1 DVVITQHP
9 QRNWERLQSSHPDHL
24 AVGGATV
31 RAVYPAV
38 ENPFAYPALK
48 HLPAFRIHQVWMMA
62 APAELV
68 NLRLDVAAYALDQ
81 LRAMGEHVSQQPD
94 AAVMAEGVGSVLA
107 AQAADERRGVAVL
120 HQVSGNGLITF
131 VGF

>member
-1 DVVITQHP
+1 MRQIQPDVVITQHP

-24 AVGGATV
+24 AVGEATV

-68 NLRLDVAAYALDQ
+68 NLR
-81 LRAMGEHVSQQPD
+81 RSE
-94 AAVMAEGVGSVLA
+94 
-107 AQAADERRGVAVL
+107 ERR
-120 HQVSGNGLITF
+120 
-131 VGF
+131 VGRESTSLRTKKSQESRGTRQER